1 METYETP
8 EKRVDFVS
16 ISHCK
21 FENGGKSMYEIVNEF
36 PHDLFATKS
45 KPCISLYQPT
55 FRHGPENQQN
65 TIRFSN
71 LMKEIEQSLNQK
83 YSKKEVEHLLKPLE
97 TMLADKPFWEQAGDG
112 IAVFANCE
120 KCIVY
125 RLQRSVRELAVVADS
140 FHIKPL
146 IRTFQSADRYHLLGL
161 SRNEFTLF
169 EGNRYGFKE
178 VELDPE
184 LPRTIED
191 ALGDELTESY
201 LSAGAYSGAGGQA
214 MFHGHGSKKDEIDK
228 DIERFLRS
236 VDRTVLEHYSKP
248 MKLPLFLVALAE
260 YHTPFQRISH
270 NPLLEKE
277 GIRVAYDS
285 LSIKQL
291 EESAWEK
298 IEPQLLMKTKK
309 LVDEFENARA
319 NDKGSDDIAQIVR
332 AATENRVSRIL
343 IEADRL
349 MPGSMDLETGHLVDG
364 KISNPEVD
372 DVLDDL
378 AEMVFNNSGKVVVLP
393 KERMPSTTGAA
404 AIYRY

>member
-1 METYETP
+1 
-8 EKRVDFVS
+8 
-16 ISHCK
+16 
-21 FENGGKSMYEIVNEF
+21 MYEIVTDFPNEF
-36 PHDLFATKS
+36 FKTDG

-71 LMKEIEQSLNQK
+71 LMKEIEQSLSQK
-83 YSKKEVEHLLKPLE
+83 YSKKEVEFILKPLE
-97 TMLADKPFWEQAGDG
+97 TLLADKPFWEHAGDG
-112 IAVFANCE
+112 IAVFANSE

-125 RLQRSVRELAVVADS
+125 RLQRSVKEFAVVANS

-161 SRNEFTLF
+161 NRKEFRLF
-169 EGNRYGFKE
+169 EGNRYGFEE
-178 VELDPE
+178 VELNPE

-191 ALGDELTESY
+191 ALGEELTESY
-201 LSAGAYSGAGGQA
+201 LSAGAVSGPGGQA
-214 MFHGHGSKKDEIDK
+214 MFHGHGSKKDEIEK
-228 DIERFLRS
+228 DIERFFRS
-236 VDRTVLEHYSKP
+236 VDRTVLENYSKP
-248 MKLPLFLVALAE
+248 MNLPLFLVALDE

-285 LSIKQL
+285 LSSKQL

-298 IEPQLLMKTKK
+298 IQPQLLMKTKK

-319 NDKGSDDIAQIVR
+319 NDKGSDDIAQIAR
-332 AATENRVSRIL
+332 ATTENRISKIL
-343 IEADRL
+343 IEADRII
-349 MPGSMDLETGHLVDG
+349 PGSMDTETGDLVDEE
-364 KISNPEVD
+364 IANPEVD
-372 DVLDDL
+372 DILDEL
-378 AEMVFNNSGKVVVLP
+378 AELVFNNSGEVVVLP
-393 KERMPSTTGAA
+393 RERMPSTTGAA